1 MWKPVILIEN
11 LFWLKGNLASWMFH
25 GNFLLHTSIACEQKQ
40 RQGGWVCCAN
50 LVIVKQ
56 IYDLPLHQ
64 AVIAFLLRIIYWH
77 PLPIWWQFLS
87 DQSCL
92 QTACNKVLFSAQAMF
107 HYSIVQFIFFFCK
120 LILHLNASNNYT
132 KYGTMTYLVTKCHYW
147 PSQTAKDDGKDMD
160 KQWRKRWRRRQK
172 VGRRHPDLLP
182 GREEHGGG

>member
-1 MWKPVILIEN
+1 MICRYIRQLL
-11 LFWLKGNLASWMFH
+11 LFYYVSYIGIHCQYDGSSSLTRAACKQPAIKFY
-25 GNFLLHTSIACEQKQ
+25 FLHRLC
-40 RQGGWVCCAN
+40 
-50 LVIVKQ
+50 
-56 IYDLPLHQ
+56 
-64 AVIAFLLRIIYWH
+64 FII
-77 PLPIWWQFLS
+77 Q
-87 DQSCL
+87 
-92 QTACNKVLFSAQAMF
+92 LFSSF
-107 HYSIVQFIFFFCK
+107 FFFCK